1 MSQIKASEVKALR
14 DKTDAP
20 MMECKKALI
29 EAGGELEKAEEI
41 LRVKLGSKA
50 GKTAARITAEGAIA
64 IQITGTV
71 GTIIEV
77 NCETDFVAKNDD
89 FLGFVRDLSKLL
101 SSHSKPVLTVES
113 LKEMKLTNTG
123 SVEEVRAGLIGKIG
137 ENISIRRFKN
147 MDAKGSLH
155 KYLHGTKIGVL
166 LDLEGGTADVGK
178 DVAMHIAA
186 MKPKALDISGI
197 DQGLLD
203 KEQRVAREKAIKSGK
218 PVEIIEKMV
227 SGAINKYVKE
237 ISLLGQVFVK
247 AEDGKQTV
255 AEYLKSKGA
264 TVKAFELFVVG
275 EGMEKNLRI
284 LQKRLLL
291 LRLPRKLEGLT
302 LLVLDNISWTHTKNL
317 SKEFC

>member
-1 MSQIKASEVKALR
+1 MSQIKAAEVKALR

-29 EAGGELEKAEEI
+29 EAGGEFEKAEEI

-64 IQITGTV
+64 IQISGMV

-77 NCETDFVAKNDD
+77 NCETDFVAKNGD
-89 FLGFVRDLSKLL
+89 FLDFVRDLSKLL
-101 SSHSKPVLTVES
+101 SSHSESVLTVDS
-113 LKEMKLTNTG
+113 LKEMKFMNND
-123 SVEEVRAGLIGKIG
+123 SVEEVRARLIGKIG

-147 MDAKGSLH
+147 MNAKGTLH

-166 LDLEGGTADVGK
+166 LDLEGGTDEIGK
-178 DVAMHIAA
+178 DIAMHIAA

-197 DQGLLD
+197 DQSLLD
-203 KEQRVAREKAIKSGK
+203 KEERVAREKAAKSGK

-227 SGAINKYVKE
+227 SGAVNKYVKE

-247 AEDGKQTV
+247 ADDGKQTV
-255 AEYLKSKGA
+255 ADYLKSKGA

-275 EGMEKNLRI
+275 EGLEKKSENFAEEVAAT
-284 LQKRLLL
+284 QAA
-291 LRLPRKLEGLT
+291 
-302 LLVLDNISWTHTKNL
+302 
-317 SKEFC
+317 SKA

>member
-1 MSQIKASEVKALR
+1 MSQIKAAEVKALR

-29 EAGGELEKAEEI
+29 EAGGEFEKAEEI

-64 IQITGTV
+64 IEISGMV

-89 FLGFVRDLSKLL
+89 FLDFVRDLSKLL
-101 SSHSKPVLTVES
+101 SSHSEPALTVDS
-113 LKEMKLTNTG
+113 LKEMKFMGND
-123 SVEEVRAGLIGKIG
+123 SVEEVRARLIGKIG

-147 MDAKGSLH
+147 MNAKGTLH

-166 LDLEGGTADVGK
+166 LDLEGGTDEIGK
-178 DVAMHIAA
+178 DIAMHIAA

-197 DQGLLD
+197 DQSLLD
-203 KEQRVAREKAIKSGK
+203 KEQRVAREKAVKSGK
-218 PVEIIEKMV
+218 PAEIIEKMV
-227 SGAINKYVKE
+227 SGAVNKYVKE

-247 AEDGKQTV
+247 ADDGKQTV
-255 AEYLKSKGA
+255 EQYLKSKGA

-275 EGMEKNLRI
+275 EGLEKKSENFAEEVAAT
-284 LQKRLLL
+284 QAA
-291 LRLPRKLEGLT
+291 
-302 LLVLDNISWTHTKNL
+302 
-317 SKEFC
+317 SKA

>member
-14 DKTDAP
+14 EKTDAP
-20 MMECKKALI
+20 MMECKKALM
-29 EAGGELEKAEEI
+29 EAGGEFEKAEEI

-64 IQITGTV
+64 IQITGSV

-77 NCETDFVAKNDD
+77 NCETDFVAKNDE
-89 FLGFVRDLSKLL
+89 FLGFVGDLSKLL
-101 SSHSKPVLTVES
+101 SSHSEPVLTVDN
-113 LKEMKLTNTG
+113 LKEMKLPSKD
-123 SVEEVRAGLIGKIG
+123 SVEEVRTRLIGKIG

-147 MDAKGSLH
+147 MNAKGTLY

-166 LDLEGGTADVGK
+166 IDLEGGTADIGK

-197 DQGLLD
+197 DQNLLD

-227 SGAINKYVKE
+227 SGAVNKYVKE

-275 EGMEKNLRI
+275 EGLEKKSENFAEEVAAT
-284 LQKRLLL
+284 QAA
-291 LRLPRKLEGLT
+291 
-302 LLVLDNISWTHTKNL
+302 
-317 SKEFC
+317 SKA

>member
-1 MSQIKASEVKALR
+1 MSQIKASDVKALR

-29 EAGGELEKAEEI
+29 ESNGEFEKAEEI

-50 GKTAARITAEGAIA
+50 GKTAARITAEGATA
-64 IQITGTV
+64 VEITGTV

-101 SSHSKPVLTVES
+101 SNHSEPELTVDS
-113 LKEMKLTNTG
+113 LKEMKLTDND
-123 SVEEVRAGLIGKIG
+123 SVEEVRTRLIGKIG
-137 ENISIRRFKN
+137 ENISIRRFRN
-147 MDAKGSLH
+147 MKAKGTLH

-166 LDLEGGTADVGK
+166 LDLDGGTAEIGK

-186 MKPKALDISGI
+186 MKPKALDVSGI
-197 DQGLLD
+197 DQSLLD
-203 KEQRVAREKAIKSGK
+203 KEKRVAREKAIKSGK
-218 PVEIIEKMV
+218 PAEIIEKMV
-227 SGAINKYVKE
+227 SGSVNKYVKE

-247 AEDGKQTV
+247 ADDGKQTV
-255 AEYLKSKGA
+255 AEYLKSNGA

-275 EGMEKNLRI
+275 EGLEKKSENFAEEVAAT
-284 LQKRLLL
+284 QAA
-291 LRLPRKLEGLT
+291 
-302 LLVLDNISWTHTKNL
+302 
-317 SKEFC
+317 SKA

>member
-1 MSQIKASEVKALR
+1 MSQIKAAEVKALR

-29 EAGGELEKAEEI
+29 EAGGEFEKAEEI

-64 IQITGTV
+64 IEISGMV

-89 FLGFVRDLSKLL
+89 FLDFVRDLSKLL
-101 SSHSKPVLTVES
+101 SSHPEPILTVDS
-113 LKEMKLTNTG
+113 LKEMKLMGND
-123 SVEEVRAGLIGKIG
+123 SVEEVRARLIGKIG

-147 MDAKGSLH
+147 MNAKGTLH

-166 LDLEGGTADVGK
+166 LDLEGGTDEIGK
-178 DVAMHIAA
+178 DIAMHVAA

-197 DQGLLD
+197 DQSLLD
-203 KEQRVAREKAIKSGK
+203 KEERVAREKAVKSGK

-227 SGAINKYVKE
+227 SGAVNKYVKE

-247 AEDGKQTV
+247 ADDGKQTV

-275 EGMEKNLRI
+275 EGLEKKSENFAEEVAAT
-284 LQKRLLL
+284 QAA
-291 LRLPRKLEGLT
+291 
-302 LLVLDNISWTHTKNL
+302 
-317 SKEFC
+317 SKA

>member
-29 EAGGELEKAEEI
+29 ESGGEFEKAEEI

-89 FLGFVRDLSKLL
+89 FLDFVRDLSKLL
-101 SSHSKPVLTVES
+101 SNHSEPELTLDS
-113 LKEMKLTNTG
+113 LKEMKLTDNE
-123 SVEEVRAGLIGKIG
+123 SIEEVRTRLIGKIG
-137 ENISIRRFKN
+137 ENISIRRFRN
-147 MDAKGSLH
+147 MKAKGTLH

-166 LDLEGGTADVGK
+166 LDLDGGTAEIGK

-186 MKPKALDISGI
+186 MKPRALDVSGI
-197 DQGLLD
+197 DQSLLE
-203 KEQRVAREKAIKSGK
+203 KEKRVAREKAIKSGK
-218 PVEIIEKMV
+218 PEEIVEKMV
-227 SGAINKYVKE
+227 SGSVNKYVKE

-247 AEDGKQTV
+247 ADDGKQTV
-255 AEYLKSKGA
+255 AEYLKSNGA

-275 EGMEKNLRI
+275 EGLEKKSENFAEEVAAT
-284 LQKRLLL
+284 QAA
-291 LRLPRKLEGLT
+291 
-302 LLVLDNISWTHTKNL
+302 
-317 SKEFC
+317 SKA

>member
-1 MSQIKASEVKALR
+1 MSQIKAAEVKALR

-29 EAGGELEKAEEI
+29 EAGGEFEKAEEI

-64 IQITGTV
+64 IQISGMA

-89 FLGFVRDLSKLL
+89 FLNFVSDLSKLL
-101 SSHSKPVLTVES
+101 SSCSEPALTVDS
-113 LKEMKLTNTG
+113 LKEMKLMGND
-123 SVEEVRAGLIGKIG
+123 SVEEVRARLIGKIG

-147 MDAKGSLH
+147 MNAKGTLH

-166 LDLEGGTADVGK
+166 LDLEGGTDEIGK
-178 DVAMHIAA
+178 DIAMHIAA
-186 MKPKALDISGI
+186 MKPKSLDISGI
-197 DQGLLD
+197 DQSLLD
-203 KEQRVAREKAIKSGK
+203 KEERVAREKAVKSGK

-227 SGAINKYVKE
+227 SGAVNKYVKE

-247 AEDGKQTV
+247 ADDGKQTV
-255 AEYLKSKGA
+255 EQYLKSKGA

-275 EGMEKNLRI
+275 EGLEKKSENFAEEVAAT
-284 LQKRLLL
+284 QAA
-291 LRLPRKLEGLT
+291 
-302 LLVLDNISWTHTKNL
+302 
-317 SKEFC
+317 SKA

>member
-1 MSQIKASEVKALR
+1 MSQIKAAEVKALR

-29 EAGGELEKAEEI
+29 EAGGEFEKAEEI

-64 IQITGTV
+64 IQISGMV

-89 FLGFVRDLSKLL
+89 FLNFVRDLSKLL
-101 SSHSKPVLTVES
+101 SMHSEPILTVDS
-113 LKEMKLTNTG
+113 LKEMKFMDND
-123 SVEEVRAGLIGKIG
+123 SVEEVRARLIGKIG

-147 MDAKGSLH
+147 MNAKGTLH

-166 LDLEGGTADVGK
+166 LDLEGGTDEIGK
-178 DVAMHIAA
+178 DIAMHIAA
-186 MKPKALDISGI
+186 MKPKSLDISGI
-197 DQGLLD
+197 DQSLLD
-203 KEQRVAREKAIKSGK
+203 KEERVAREKAVKSGK

-227 SGAINKYVKE
+227 SGAVNKYVKE

-247 AEDGKQTV
+247 ADDGKQTV
-255 AEYLKSKGA
+255 EEYLKSKGA

-275 EGMEKNLRI
+275 EGLEKKSENFAEEVAAT
-284 LQKRLLL
+284 QAA
-291 LRLPRKLEGLT
+291 
-302 LLVLDNISWTHTKNL
+302 
-317 SKEFC
+317 SKA

>member
-1 MSQIKASEVKALR
+1 MSQIKAAEVKALR

-29 EAGGELEKAEEI
+29 EAGGEFEKAEEI

-64 IQITGTV
+64 IQISGMA

-89 FLGFVRDLSKLL
+89 FLNFVSDLSKLL
-101 SSHSKPVLTVES
+101 SSCSEPALTVDS
-113 LKEMKLTNTG
+113 LKEMKLMGND
-123 SVEEVRAGLIGKIG
+123 SVEEVRARLIGKIG

-147 MDAKGSLH
+147 MNAKGTLH

-166 LDLEGGTADVGK
+166 LDLEGGTDEIGK
-178 DVAMHIAA
+178 DIAMHIAA
-186 MKPKALDISGI
+186 MKPKSLDISGI
-197 DQGLLD
+197 DQSLLD
-203 KEQRVAREKAIKSGK
+203 KEERVAREKAVKSGK

-227 SGAINKYVKE
+227 SGAVNKYVKE

-247 AEDGKQTV
+247 ADDGKQTV

-275 EGMEKNLRI
+275 EGLEKKSENFAEEVAAT
-284 LQKRLLL
+284 QAA
-291 LRLPRKLEGLT
+291 
-302 LLVLDNISWTHTKNL
+302 
-317 SKEFC
+317 SKA

>member
-1 MSQIKASEVKALR
+1 MSQIKAAEVKALR

-29 EAGGELEKAEEI
+29 EAGGEFEKAEEI

-64 IQITGTV
+64 IQISGMV

-89 FLGFVRDLSKLL
+89 FLNFVRDLSKLL
-101 SSHSKPVLTVES
+101 SSHSEPVLTVDS
-113 LKEMKLTNTG
+113 LKEMKFMDND
-123 SVEEVRAGLIGKIG
+123 SVEEVRARLIGKIG

-147 MDAKGSLH
+147 MNAKGTLH

-166 LDLEGGTADVGK
+166 LDLEGGTDEIGK
-178 DVAMHIAA
+178 DIAMHIAA
-186 MKPKALDISGI
+186 MKPKSLDISGI
-197 DQGLLD
+197 DQSLLD
-203 KEQRVAREKAIKSGK
+203 REQRVAREKAVKSGK
-218 PVEIIEKMV
+218 PNEIIEKMV
-227 SGAINKYVKE
+227 SGAVNKYVKE

-247 AEDGKQTV
+247 ADDGKQTV
-255 AEYLKSKGA
+255 EEYLKSKGA

-275 EGMEKNLRI
+275 EGLEKKSENFAEEVAAT
-284 LQKRLLL
+284 QAA
-291 LRLPRKLEGLT
+291 
-302 LLVLDNISWTHTKNL
+302 
-317 SKEFC
+317 SKA

>member
-1 MSQIKASEVKALR
+1 MIQIKASEVKALR

-20 MMECKKALI
+20 MMECKKALS
-29 EAGGELEKAEEI
+29 EAEGNFEKAEEI

-64 IQITGTV
+64 IDITGKV
-71 GTIIEV
+71 GAIIEV

-89 FLGFVRDLSKLL
+89 FLGFVRDLSKFL
-101 SSHSKPVLTVES
+101 SRHSEPVSTVDS
-113 LKEMKLTNTG
+113 LKEMKLTNG
-123 SVEEVRAGLIGKIG
+123 DSVEDVRARLIGKIG
-137 ENISIRRFKN
+137 ENISIRRFKI
-147 MDAKGSLH
+147 MDAKGTLH

-197 DQGLLD
+197 DQSLLD

-218 PVEIIEKMV
+218 PAEIIEKMV
-227 SGAINKYVKE
+227 SGAVNKYVKE
-237 ISLLGQVFVK
+237 ISLLGQIFVK

-255 AEYLKSKGA
+255 AEYLKSKEA
-264 TVKAFELFVVG
+264 TVKAFQLFVVG
-275 EGMEKNLRI
+275 DGLEKKSENFAEEVAAT
-284 LQKRLLL
+284 QAA
-291 LRLPRKLEGLT
+291 
-302 LLVLDNISWTHTKNL
+302 
-317 SKEFC
+317 SKA

>member
-29 EAGGELEKAEEI
+29 ESGGEFEKAEEI

-50 GKTAARITAEGAIA
+50 GKTAARITAEGAVA
-64 IQITGTV
+64 IQITGAV

-89 FLGFVRDLSKLL
+89 FLSFVGDLSKLM
-101 SSHSKPVLTVES
+101 SNNSEPELTVDS
-113 LKEMKLTNTG
+113 LKEMKLTDNN
-123 SVEEVRAGLIGKIG
+123 SVEEVRTRLIGKIG
-137 ENISIRRFKN
+137 ENISIRRFRN
-147 MDAKGSLH
+147 IRAKGTLH

-166 LDLEGGTADVGK
+166 LDLDGGTAEIGK

-186 MKPKALDISGI
+186 MKPKALDVSGI
-197 DQGLLD
+197 DQSLLD
-203 KEQRVAREKAIKSGK
+203 KERRVAREKAIKSGK
-218 PVEIIEKMV
+218 PAEIIEKMV
-227 SGAINKYVKE
+227 SGSVNKYVKE

-247 AEDGKQTV
+247 ADDGKQTV
-255 AEYLKSKGA
+255 AEYLKSNGA

-275 EGMEKNLRI
+275 EGLEKKSENFAEEVAAT
-284 LQKRLLL
+284 QAA
-291 LRLPRKLEGLT
+291 
-302 LLVLDNISWTHTKNL
+302 
-317 SKEFC
+317 SKA

>member
-1 MSQIKASEVKALR
+1 MSQIKAAEVKALR

-29 EAGGELEKAEEI
+29 EAEGEFEKAEEI

-64 IQITGTV
+64 IQISGMV

-89 FLGFVRDLSKLL
+89 FLDFVRDLSKLL
-101 SSHSKPVLTVES
+101 SSHSEPVLTVDS
-113 LKEMKLTNTG
+113 LKEMKFMDND
-123 SVEEVRAGLIGKIG
+123 SVEEVRARLIGKIG

-147 MDAKGSLH
+147 MNAKGTLH

-166 LDLEGGTADVGK
+166 LDLEGGTDEIGK
-178 DVAMHIAA
+178 DIAMHIAA
-186 MKPKALDISGI
+186 MKPKSLDISGI
-197 DQGLLD
+197 DQSLLD
-203 KEQRVAREKAIKSGK
+203 KEERVAREKAVKSGK
-218 PVEIIEKMV
+218 PAEIVEKMV
-227 SGAINKYVKE
+227 SGAVNKYVKE

-247 AEDGKQTV
+247 ADDGKQTV

-275 EGMEKNLRI
+275 EGLEKKSENFAEEVAAT
-284 LQKRLLL
+284 QAA
-291 LRLPRKLEGLT
+291 
-302 LLVLDNISWTHTKNL
+302 
-317 SKEFC
+317 SKA

>member
-1 MSQIKASEVKALR
+1 MSQIKAAEVKALR

-29 EAGGELEKAEEI
+29 EAGGEFEKAEEI

-64 IQITGTV
+64 IQITGAV

-101 SSHSKPVLTVES
+101 SSHSEPVLTVDS
-113 LKEMKLTNTG
+113 LKEMKLTNND
-123 SVEEVRAGLIGKIG
+123 SVEEVRARLIGKIG

-147 MDAKGSLH
+147 MNAKGTLH

-197 DQGLLD
+197 DQSLLD

-218 PVEIIEKMV
+218 PAEIIEKMV
-227 SGAINKYVKE
+227 SGAVNKYVKE

-247 AEDGKQTV
+247 ADDGKQTV

-275 EGMEKNLRI
+275 EGLEKKSENFAEEVAAT
-284 LQKRLLL
+284 QAA
-291 LRLPRKLEGLT
+291 
-302 LLVLDNISWTHTKNL
+302 
-317 SKEFC
+317 SKA

>member
-29 EAGGELEKAEEI
+29 ESGGEFEKAEEI

-71 GTIIEV
+71 GTIVEV

-89 FLGFVRDLSKLL
+89 FLGFVRDLSKLM
-101 SSHSKPVLTVES
+101 SSHSEPELTVDS
-113 LKEMKLTNTG
+113 LKEMKLTDND
-123 SVEEVRAGLIGKIG
+123 SVEEVRTRLIGKIG
-137 ENISIRRFKN
+137 ENISIRRFRN
-147 MDAKGSLH
+147 MRAKGTLH
-155 KYLHGTKIGVL
+155 KYLHGMKIGVL
-166 LDLEGGTADVGK
+166 LDLEGGTAEIGK

-186 MKPKALDISGI
+186 MKPKALDVSGI
-197 DQGLLD
+197 DQSLLD
-203 KEQRVAREKAIKSGK
+203 KERRVAREKAIKSGK
-218 PVEIIEKMV
+218 PAEIIEKMV
-227 SGAINKYVKE
+227 SGSVNKYVKE

-247 AEDGKQTV
+247 ADDGKQTV
-255 AEYLKSKGA
+255 AEYLKSNGA

-275 EGMEKNLRI
+275 EGLEKKSENFAEEVAAT
-284 LQKRLLL
+284 QAA
-291 LRLPRKLEGLT
+291 
-302 LLVLDNISWTHTKNL
+302 
-317 SKEFC
+317 SKA

>member
-1 MSQIKASEVKALR
+1 MSQIKAAEVKALR

-29 EAGGELEKAEEI
+29 EAGGEFEKAEEI

-64 IQITGTV
+64 IEISGMA

-89 FLGFVRDLSKLL
+89 FLNFVSDLSKLL
-101 SSHSKPVLTVES
+101 SSCSEPALTVDS
-113 LKEMKLTNTG
+113 LKEMKLMGND
-123 SVEEVRAGLIGKIG
+123 SVEEVRARLIGKIG

-147 MDAKGSLH
+147 MNAKGTLH

-166 LDLEGGTADVGK
+166 LDLEGGTDEIGK
-178 DVAMHIAA
+178 DIAMHIAA

-197 DQGLLD
+197 DQSLLD
-203 KEQRVAREKAIKSGK
+203 KEERVAREKAVKSGK

-227 SGAINKYVKE
+227 SGAVNKYVKE

-247 AEDGKQTV
+247 ADDGKQTV
-255 AEYLKSKGA
+255 EEYLKSKGA

-275 EGMEKNLRI
+275 EGLEKKSENFAEEVAAT
-284 LQKRLLL
+284 QAA
-291 LRLPRKLEGLT
+291 
-302 LLVLDNISWTHTKNL
+302 
-317 SKEFC
+317 SKA

>member
-29 EAGGELEKAEEI
+29 EAGGDFEKAEEI

-71 GTIIEV
+71 GTIVEV

-89 FLGFVRDLSKLL
+89 FLGFVRDLSKLM
-101 SSHSKPVLTVES
+101 SSHSEPELTVDS
-113 LKEMKLTNTG
+113 LKEMKLTDND
-123 SVEEVRAGLIGKIG
+123 SVEEVRTRLIGKIG
-137 ENISIRRFKN
+137 ENISIRRFRN
-147 MDAKGSLH
+147 MRAKGTLH
-155 KYLHGTKIGVL
+155 KYLHGMKIGVL
-166 LDLEGGTADVGK
+166 LDLEGGTAEIGK

-186 MKPKALDISGI
+186 MKPKALDVSGI
-197 DQGLLD
+197 DQSLLD
-203 KEQRVAREKAIKSGK
+203 KERRVAREKAIKSGK
-218 PVEIIEKMV
+218 PAEIIEKMV
-227 SGAINKYVKE
+227 SGSVNKYVKE

-247 AEDGKQTV
+247 ADDGKQTV
-255 AEYLKSKGA
+255 AEYLKSNGA

-275 EGMEKNLRI
+275 EGLEKKSENFAEEVAAT
-284 LQKRLLL
+284 QAA
-291 LRLPRKLEGLT
+291 
-302 LLVLDNISWTHTKNL
+302 
-317 SKEFC
+317 SKA

>member
-1 MSQIKASEVKALR
+1 MTQIKASEVKALR

-29 EAGGELEKAEEI
+29 ESGGNFEKAEEI

-71 GTIIEV
+71 GTIVEV

-89 FLGFVRDLSKLL
+89 FLGFVKDLSVLL
-101 SSHSKPVLTVES
+101 SNHSEPELTVES
-113 LKEMKLTNTG
+113 LKDMKLTDND
-123 SVEEVRAGLIGKIG
+123 SVEEVRTRLIGKIG
-137 ENISIRRFKN
+137 ENISIRRFRN
-147 MDAKGSLH
+147 MRAKGALH

-166 LDLEGGTADVGK
+166 LDLDGGTAEIGK

-197 DQGLLD
+197 DQSLLD
-203 KEQRVAREKAIKSGK
+203 KEKRVAREKAIKSGK
-218 PVEIIEKMV
+218 PAEIIEKMV
-227 SGAINKYVKE
+227 SGSVNKYVKE

-247 AEDGKQTV
+247 ADDGKQTV
-255 AEYLKSKGA
+255 AEYLKSNGA

-275 EGMEKNLRI
+275 EGLEKKSENFAEEVAAT
-284 LQKRLLL
+284 QAA
-291 LRLPRKLEGLT
+291 
-302 LLVLDNISWTHTKNL
+302 
-317 SKEFC
+317 SKA

>member
-1 MSQIKASEVKALR
+1 MIQIKASEVKALR

-20 MMECKKALI
+20 MMECKKALS
-29 EAGGELEKAEEI
+29 EAGGNFEKAEEI

-64 IQITGTV
+64 INITGKV

-89 FLGFVRDLSKLL
+89 FLDFVGDLSKLL
-101 SSHSKPVLTVES
+101 SSNSEPVLTVDS
-113 LKEMKLTNTG
+113 LKKMKLTNND
-123 SVEEVRAGLIGKIG
+123 SVEDVRARLIGKIG

-147 MDAKGSLH
+147 LGAEGTLY

-166 LDLEGGTADVGK
+166 LDLEGGSADVGK
-178 DVAMHIAA
+178 DVAMHVAA

-197 DQGLLD
+197 DQSLLD
-203 KEQRVAREKAIKSGK
+203 KEQRVAREKAVKSGK
-218 PVEIIEKMV
+218 PAEIIEKMV
-227 SGAINKYVKE
+227 SGAVNKYVKE
-237 ISLLGQVFVK
+237 TSLLGQVFVK

-264 TVKAFELFVVG
+264 TVKAFHLFVVG
-275 EGMEKNLRI
+275 DGLEKKSENFAEEVAAT
-284 LQKRLLL
+284 QAA
-291 LRLPRKLEGLT
+291 
-302 LLVLDNISWTHTKNL
+302 
-317 SKEFC
+317 SKA

>member
-29 EAGGELEKAEEI
+29 ESGGEFEKAEEI

-64 IQITGTV
+64 IQITGNV
-71 GTIIEV
+71 GTIVEV

-101 SSHSKPVLTVES
+101 SNHSEPELTVDS
-113 LKEMKLTNTG
+113 LKEMKLTDND
-123 SVEEVRAGLIGKIG
+123 SIEEVRTRLIGKIG
-137 ENISIRRFKN
+137 ENISIRRFRN
-147 MDAKGSLH
+147 MKAEGTLH

-166 LDLEGGTADVGK
+166 LDLDGGTAEIGK

-186 MKPKALDISGI
+186 MKPKALDVSGI
-197 DQGLLD
+197 DQSLLE
-203 KEQRVAREKAIKSGK
+203 KEKRVAREKAIKSGK

-227 SGAINKYVKE
+227 SGSVNKYVKE

-247 AEDGKQTV
+247 ADDGKQTV
-255 AEYLKSKGA
+255 AEYLKSNGA
-264 TVKAFELFVVG
+264 MVKAFELFVVG
-275 EGMEKNLRI
+275 EGLEKKSENFAEEVAAT
-284 LQKRLLL
+284 QAA
-291 LRLPRKLEGLT
+291 
-302 LLVLDNISWTHTKNL
+302 
-317 SKEFC
+317 SKA

>member
-29 EAGGELEKAEEI
+29 ESGGEFEKAEEI

-50 GKTAARITAEGAIA
+50 GKTAARITAEGAVA
-64 IQITGTV
+64 IQITGAV

-89 FLGFVRDLSKLL
+89 FLSFVGDLSKLM
-101 SSHSKPVLTVES
+101 SNNSEPELTVDS
-113 LKEMKLTNTG
+113 LKEMKLTDNN
-123 SVEEVRAGLIGKIG
+123 SVEEVRTRLIGKIG
-137 ENISIRRFKN
+137 ENISIRRFRN
-147 MDAKGSLH
+147 MKAKGTLH

-166 LDLEGGTADVGK
+166 LDLDGGTAEIGK

-197 DQGLLD
+197 DQSLLD
-203 KEQRVAREKAIKSGK
+203 KEKRVAREKAIKSGK

-227 SGAINKYVKE
+227 SGAVNKYVKE

-247 AEDGKQTV
+247 ADDGKQTV
-255 AEYLKSKGA
+255 AEYLKSNGA

-275 EGMEKNLRI
+275 EGLEKKSENFAEEVAAT
-284 LQKRLLL
+284 QAA
-291 LRLPRKLEGLT
+291 
-302 LLVLDNISWTHTKNL
+302 
-317 SKEFC
+317 SKA

>member
-29 EAGGELEKAEEI
+29 EAEGKFEKAEEI

-77 NCETDFVAKNDD
+77 NCETDFVAKNED
-89 FLGFVRDLSKLL
+89 FLGFVRDLAKLL
-101 SSHSKPVLTVES
+101 SSHSEPVLSVNS
-113 LKEMKLTNTG
+113 LKEMKLT
-123 SVEEVRAGLIGKIG
+123 SSDPVEEVRTRLIGKIG

-147 MDAKGSLH
+147 LHAKGTLH

-166 LDLEGGTADVGK
+166 LDLEGGTPDVGK

-186 MKPKALDISGI
+186 MKPRALDISGI
-197 DQGLLD
+197 DQSLLD
-203 KEQRVAREKAIKSGK
+203 KEKRVAREKAAKSGK
-218 PVEIIEKMV
+218 PAEIIEKMV
-227 SGAINKYVKE
+227 SGAVNKYVKE

-255 AEYLKSKGA
+255 AEYLKSRGA
-264 TVKAFELFVVG
+264 TVKAFQLFVVG
-275 EGMEKNLRI
+275 EGLEKKSENFAEEVAAT
-284 LQKRLLL
+284 QAA
-291 LRLPRKLEGLT
+291 
-302 LLVLDNISWTHTKNL
+302 
-317 SKEFC
+317 SKA

>member
-20 MMECKKALI
+20 MMECKKALS
-29 EAGGELEKAEEI
+29 EAEGDFEKAEEI

-50 GKTAARITAEGAIA
+50 GKTADRITAEGAIA
-64 IQITGTV
+64 IHITGTV

-101 SSHSKPVLTVES
+101 SSQSEVVTVDS
-113 LKEMKLTNTG
+113 LKELKLTSTD
-123 SVEEVRAGLIGKIG
+123 SVEDVRGRLIGKIG

-147 MDAKGSLH
+147 MGAEGTLH

-166 LDLEGGTADVGK
+166 LDLEGGTAEVGK

-197 DQGLLD
+197 DQSLLD

-218 PVEIIEKMV
+218 PAEIIEKMI
-227 SGAINKYVKE
+227 SGAVNKYVKE

-255 AEYLKSKGA
+255 AEYLKSKEA
-264 TVKAFELFVVG
+264 TVKAFQLFVVG
-275 EGMEKNLRI
+275 EGLEKKSENFAEEVAAT
-284 LQKRLLL
+284 QAA
-291 LRLPRKLEGLT
+291 
-302 LLVLDNISWTHTKNL
+302 
-317 SKEFC
+317 SKA

>member
-1 MSQIKASEVKALR
+1 MSQIKAAEVKALR

-29 EAGGELEKAEEI
+29 EAGGEFEKAEEI

-64 IQITGTV
+64 IEISGMV

-89 FLGFVRDLSKLL
+89 FLDFVRDLSKLL
-101 SSHSKPVLTVES
+101 SSHPEPILTVDS
-113 LKEMKLTNTG
+113 LKEMKLMGND
-123 SVEEVRAGLIGKIG
+123 SVEEVRARLIGKIG

-147 MDAKGSLH
+147 MNAKGTLH

-166 LDLEGGTADVGK
+166 LDLEGGTDEIGK
-178 DVAMHIAA
+178 DIAMHVAA

-197 DQGLLD
+197 DQSLLD

-227 SGAINKYVKE
+227 SGAVNKYVKE

-247 AEDGKQTV
+247 ADDGKQTV

-275 EGMEKNLRI
+275 EGLEKKSENFAEEVAAT
-284 LQKRLLL
+284 QAA
-291 LRLPRKLEGLT
+291 
-302 LLVLDNISWTHTKNL
+302 
-317 SKEFC
+317 SKA

>member
-29 EAGGELEKAEEI
+29 EAGGEFEKAEEI

-101 SSHSKPVLTVES
+101 SSHSEPVLTVDS
-113 LKEMKLTNTG
+113 LKEMKLTNND
-123 SVEEVRAGLIGKIG
+123 SVEEVRARLIGKIG

-147 MDAKGSLH
+147 MSGKGTLH

-166 LDLEGGTADVGK
+166 LDLEGGTAEIGK

-197 DQGLLD
+197 DQSLLD

-218 PVEIIEKMV
+218 PAEIIEKMV
-227 SGAINKYVKE
+227 SGAVNKYVKE

-247 AEDGKQTV
+247 ADDGKQTV
-255 AEYLKSKGA
+255 AEYLKSNGA

-275 EGMEKNLRI
+275 EGLEKKSENFAKEVAAT
-284 LQKRLLL
+284 QAA
-291 LRLPRKLEGLT
+291 
-302 LLVLDNISWTHTKNL
+302 
-317 SKEFC
+317 SKA